1 MYWRD
6 IKLCHKLDVMH
17 IEKNICNNILGTIM
31 NINEKTKD
39 TIKMHPDLEKMGLRS
54 TLRLLKDGDKLKKP
68 LAPYTL
74 SPLEIHMLF

>member
-1 MYWRD
+1 
-6 IKLCHKLDVMH
+6 
-17 IEKNICNNILGTIM
+17 M